1 MKNTYIIVGVLVLL
15 LVGGVFFV
23 NNNKLEAPLGEE
35 NNTIDTE
42 STEESTKNTE
52 ESAIPVNENINT
64 STEIG
69 INMGNQEVKE
79 FTVTG
84 NNFAFVP
91 STITVNKG
99 DKVKIT
105 FVNSE
110 GFHDWKIDE
119 FGASTKQIKAPAIEV
134 IEFTASKTGSFEYY
148 CSVGSHRAMGMKGTL
163 VIK

>member
-15 LVGGVFFV
+15 LVGGFFV
-23 NNNKLEAPLGEE
+23 LNNNKLEAPLAEE
-35 NNTIDTE
+35 NNPVNTENQVE
-42 STEESTKNTE
+42 STTTTE
-52 ESAIPVNENINT
+52 ETAIPVNETTT
-64 STEIG
+64 STEVG
-69 INMGNQEVKE
+69 INIGNQQVKE

-84 NNFAFVP
+84 NNFAFAP

-119 FGASTKQIKAPAIEV
+119 FGAATKQTKAPTTEV
-134 IEFTASKTGSFEYY
+134 IEFTADKTGSFEYY

-163 VIK
+163 TVK